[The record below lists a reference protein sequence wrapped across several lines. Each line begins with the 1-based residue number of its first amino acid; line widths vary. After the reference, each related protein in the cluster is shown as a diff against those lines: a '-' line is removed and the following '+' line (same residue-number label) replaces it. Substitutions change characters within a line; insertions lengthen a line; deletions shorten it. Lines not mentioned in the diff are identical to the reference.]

1 MGSKTTGA
9 GAVDEAIAKG
19 VDLDGSKIPA
29 EKLGL
34 YREVMGLEADR
45 QRSGVSNSMRS
56 RIVRIGTKHLSRAD
70 LDVKLVAANF
80 KPLTEREVIYYYT
93 SLGK

>member
-1 MGSKTTGA
+1 M
-9 GAVDEAIAKG
+9 DEAIAKG

-29 EKLGL
+29 EKLEL
-34 YREVMGLEADR
+34 YKEIMALEADR

-56 RIVRIGTKHLSRAD
+56 RIVRIGAKHLSHAD
-70 LDVKLVAANF
+70 LDVKLVAADF

>member
-1 MGSKTTGA
+1 MGHSTTGA

-34 YREVMGLEADR
+34 YKEVMALEANR

-56 RIVRIGTKHLSRAD
+56 RIVRIGPKHLSHAD
-70 LDVKLVAANF
+70 LDVKLAAADF